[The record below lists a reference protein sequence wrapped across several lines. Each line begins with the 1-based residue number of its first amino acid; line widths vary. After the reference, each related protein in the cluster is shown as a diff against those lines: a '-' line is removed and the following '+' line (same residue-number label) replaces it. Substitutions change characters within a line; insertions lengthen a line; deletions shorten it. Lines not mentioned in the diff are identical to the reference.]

1 MDPTLLRQTVVH
13 YKGRPIP
20 DLSKD
25 ELITALTEAYQEIEY
40 QRERANRYMQIAVS
54 PS

>member
-1 MDPTLLRQTVVH
+1 MNQTVLH
-13 YKGRPIP
+13 YKGRPIT

-25 ELITALTEAYQEIEY
+25 ELITALTWAVKEAEY
-40 QRERANRYMQIAVS
+40 QRERANRYMQIAVL